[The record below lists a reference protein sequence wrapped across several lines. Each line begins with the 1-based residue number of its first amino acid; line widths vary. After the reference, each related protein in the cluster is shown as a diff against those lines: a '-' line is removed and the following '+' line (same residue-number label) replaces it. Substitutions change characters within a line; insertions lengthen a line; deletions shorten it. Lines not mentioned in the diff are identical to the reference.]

1 MQKLFENW
9 REFRKEALNENEQSR
24 GDYEQMINI
33 LAVLMKFKGTLS
45 QSIFEGGMRA
55 RAEGVYYWCEKSPY
69 SGNCYTVLK
78 DFGFS
83 EEQVDSFF
91 RDMKSAYDEM
101 IEAKLESYQEAN
113 LIFQKYGIPGEIRL
127 SAMAAKNIIKS
138 ISSLPLDTGRPLFRG
153 MKIPKFL
160 GDPKDNEEL
169 ILHIQ
174 DNVDPL
180 SRDDDRFVSFTFSLD
195 SAQKFSGLGSE
206 GPAAVP
212 NAPTRS
218 GIQAGTS
225 VILVLENPKFGFDF
239 KQSGGEKEVLIPF
252 WNFKRPLKD
261 NISVVSHSQDNS
273 QGWVYVNIT
282 QEAGGAITT
291 AAGTKSKILD
301 KKDVLDDLMKIDNH
315 NELAI
320 YIVNNYEET
329 IAYIIEQ
336 LLPGGKLTGA
346 LQLLDNEKWRLDTSK
361 TIYKLLRREITAAI
375 EIIKKLLAGDVAGA
389 QALFMQL
396 LAREIG
402 GWLEKE
408 WDSAIEST
416 PEEDAARATRL
427 SAQHS
432 RSRLNENKLIISIK
446 K

>member
-1 MQKLFENW
+1 
-9 REFRKEALNENEQSR
+9 
-24 GDYEQMINI
+24 
-33 LAVLMKFKGTLS
+33 
-45 QSIFEGGMRA
+45 
-55 RAEGVYYWCEKSPY
+55 
-69 SGNCYTVLK
+69 
-78 DFGFS
+78 
-83 EEQVDSFF
+83 
-91 RDMKSAYDEM
+91 
-101 IEAKLESYQEAN
+101 
-113 LIFQKYGIPGEIRL
+113 
-127 SAMAAKNIIKS
+127 
-138 ISSLPLDTGRPLFRG
+138 
-153 MKIPKFL
+153 
-160 GDPKDNEEL
+160 
-169 ILHIQ
+169 
-174 DNVDPL
+174 
-180 SRDDDRFVSFTFSLD
+180 
-195 SAQKFSGLGSE
+195 
-206 GPAAVP
+206 
-212 NAPTRS
+212 
-218 GIQAGTS
+218 
-225 VILVLENPKFGFDF
+225 
-239 KQSGGEKEVLIPF
+239 
-252 WNFKRPLKD
+252 
-261 NISVVSHSQDNS
+261 
-273 QGWVYVNIT
+273 
-282 QEAGGAITT
+282 
-291 AAGTKSKILD
+291 
-301 KKDVLDDLMKIDNH
+301 MKIDNH

-416 PEEDAARATRL
+416 SEEDAARATRL